1 MRNWMTMMAV
11 GAAML
16 IAAGSARAVERM
28 DEAARPAGREMVRD
42 ARSVEPSHLARTGVD
57 AMKTDRADLVTRD
70 ELDKELR
77 ALVDRLERERPTPP
91 EPTFTD
97 AG

>member
-1 MRNWMTMMAV
+1 MRYWMTVMAG

-28 DEAARPAGREMVRD
+28 DEAAGPAGRERVGD
-42 ARSVEPSHLARTGVD
+42 ARSVETTHPPRTGMD
-57 AMKTDRADLVTRD
+57 GSKTDRADLVTRD
-70 ELDKELR
+70 ALDEALR
-77 ALVDRLERERPTPP
+77 AVVDRLERERPQPP